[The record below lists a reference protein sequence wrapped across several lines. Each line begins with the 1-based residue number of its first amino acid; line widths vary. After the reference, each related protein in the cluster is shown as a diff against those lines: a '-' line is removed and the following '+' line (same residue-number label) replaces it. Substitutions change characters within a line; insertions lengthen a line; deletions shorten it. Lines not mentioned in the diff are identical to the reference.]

1 MNDDGMF
8 RMSTQD
14 GLPMRMWIDSCSKC
28 NGRIASHV
36 KPAYSHAV
44 EYVRA
49 DVDSVVEEA
58 IGNAVSRAV
67 AAERAACIQIVESCG
82 ASYGGFSNVAI
93 EAAVR
98 AIAERAACATKEI
111 TLDESVLPKT
121 CPACGAV
128 CIAHDLETELENEG
142 ADYDCELGAS
152 AVTKA

>member
-1 MNDDGMF
+1 
-8 RMSTQD
+8 MSNLLEASKALLD
-14 GLPMRMWIDSCSKC
+14 LDAANAIVPHGLGGH
-28 NGRIASHV
+28 GRECLTWCVGEI
-36 KPAYSHAV
+36 
-44 EYVRA
+44 ERLRT
-49 DVDSVVEEA
+49 VDSVVEEA